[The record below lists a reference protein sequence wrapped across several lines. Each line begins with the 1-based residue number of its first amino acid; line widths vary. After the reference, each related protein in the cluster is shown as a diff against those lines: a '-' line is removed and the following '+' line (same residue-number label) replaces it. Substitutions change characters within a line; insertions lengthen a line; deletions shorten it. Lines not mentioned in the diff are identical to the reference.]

1 MSLQCETPEIFDR
14 HDDRRQDQQSP
25 KIVGNTP
32 LHYDPATHV
41 KDTAVPRKRSSSDP
55 GLWLG
60 KQCDHRLGKPTL
72 PQTTHYK
79 CLTTQAYAVESV
91 DHTTFLSHP
100 KRAVLLHTPVP
111 TPSEFSDADNLSASD
126 VDEIIQ
132 AMMDD
137 GSVRDTLDVHRELRE
152 KVFSDTSNIGLQC
165 KEVVHK
171 KGVGNV
177 EATDRLLTHRRKYPH
192 KKKNET
198 EASRENLGPIRKLT
212 FPGCAP
218 ITNNKPPIR
227 LWNSTL
233 FVTTVN

>member
-1 MSLQCETPEIFDR
+1 VQVFCSWKECPAIPKILETHLLCRSNARRRKFFDR

-41 KDTAVPRKRSSSDP
+41 EDTAVPRKRSSSDP

-60 KQCDHRLGKPTL
+60 KQCDHRLGKTIL

-111 TPSEFSDADNLSASD
+111 TPSEFSVADNLSASD
-126 VDEIIQ
+126 VDELIQ

-137 GSVRDTLDVHRELRE
+137 GSVRDTQDVHRELRE

-171 KGVGNV
+171 KAK
-177 EATDRLLTHRRKYPH
+177 EPEDRDSH
-192 KKKNET
+192 
-198 EASRENLGPIRKLT
+198 SWLGGRM
-212 FPGCAP
+212 A
-218 ITNNKPPIR
+218 
-227 LWNSTL
+227 
-233 FVTTVN
+233 